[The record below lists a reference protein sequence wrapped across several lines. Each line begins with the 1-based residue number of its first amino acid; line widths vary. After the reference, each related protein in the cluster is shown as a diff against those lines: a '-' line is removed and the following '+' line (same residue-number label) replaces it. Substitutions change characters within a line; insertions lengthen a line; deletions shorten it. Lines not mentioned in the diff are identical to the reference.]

1 MAIKARF
8 DDARENPSG
17 PVLMTVIDSLPEIT
31 RIVATIN
38 NNIDTQTS
46 EIARFLIMPAVY
58 FFR

>member
-1 MAIKARF
+1 
-8 DDARENPSG
+8 
-17 PVLMTVIDSLPEIT
+17 MTVIDSLPEIT